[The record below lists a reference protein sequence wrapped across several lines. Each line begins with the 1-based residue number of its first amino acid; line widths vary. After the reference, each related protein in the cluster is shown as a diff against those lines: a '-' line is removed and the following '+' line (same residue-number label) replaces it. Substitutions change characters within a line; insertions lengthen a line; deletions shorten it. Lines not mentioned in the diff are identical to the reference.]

1 MADTDK
7 TPPAA
12 APAQAP
18 RPHRTAK
25 GQLTRAGMEAA
36 LKAGGSVLH
45 KGEILTD
52 HHQLPAEADIVQ
64 GDAEASA
71 ALLASLDEQ
80 IAALS
85 AQRNRLAKEQEHAK
99 AEAKPEAA
107 AEAPAAE
114 DETVGD
120 EPKHRR
126 PRHTH

>member
-36 LKAGGSVLH
+36 LKA
-45 KGEILTD
+45 EILTD